1 MTLRDDVIRT
11 LKDLGGEIL
20 DTNGLATRR
29 LHEML
34 GDHAPSRQ
42 ATLSSLLSELER
54 NGEIVRDQPNL
65 KRTTRIAVNRPGI
78 RPGRKS
84 LEVIVEQAG
93 RYMAAQIEHD
103 VQAAI
108 DAHVSAAQDGVEQLE
123 DEVRRLKRHSA
134 QLRQQRDEAR
144 RQRDELRRR
153 VETDADTMNLLRE
166 RLAVAERNIET
177 WRRNA
182 LGRPNVRAAITTI
195 REELDPG
202 LRSQLDEL
210 MRELPTGGG
219 DH

>member
-1 MTLRDDVIRT
+1 MTLRDNVIRT
-11 LKDLGGEIL
+11 LKDLGGEII

-34 GDHAPSRQ
+34 GANAPSRQ

-54 NGEIVRDQPNL
+54 DGEIVRDQPNL
-65 KRTTRIAVNRPGI
+65 KRTTRIAINRPGI

-93 RYMAAQIEHD
+93 RFMAAQIEHD
-103 VQAAI
+103 VQATI
-108 DAHVSAAQDGVEQLE
+108 DAHVIAAQDGVEQLE
-123 DEVRRLKRHSA
+123 DEVRRLKRHA
-134 QLRQQRDEAR
+134 TQLKRQRDEAR
-144 RQRDELRRR
+144 RERDARRR
-153 VETDADTMNLLRE
+153 EVETLRDNEQLLRE
-166 RLAVAERNIET
+166 RLRIAEQNGET

-182 LGRPNVRAAITTI
+182 LGRRSVRETLTTV

-219 DH
+219 EP